1 VNRAAFLDRD
11 GVINVDRAYVS
22 RWADFTFLPGA
33 VDAVRQ
39 LREAGYQPIVVTNQS
54 GIARGFFGEDEFLEL
69 NRQMLETFVAA
80 GATIAG
86 VYYCPHLPDGKVLRW
101 RLDCNCRKPKP
112 GMLLRAAME
121 HDLSL
126 SESLLI
132 GDKHTDI
139 MAARAARVGRAYLVR
154 ADRANTAADPGEAD
168 AIFDDLAHC
177 VATVLKP

>member
-22 RWADFTFLPGA
+22 RWADFAFLPGA
-33 VDAVRQ
+33 VEAVCQ
-39 LREAGYQPIVVTNQS
+39 LSKAGYLPIVVTNQS
-54 GIARGFFGEDEFLEL
+54 GIARGYFEEAEFLEL
-69 NRQMLETFVAA
+69 NRQMLAAFVAA

-101 RLDCNCRKPKP
+101 RLDCDCRKPRP
-112 GMLLRAAME
+112 GMLLRAAKE

-126 SESLLI
+126 GHCLLV
-132 GDKHTDI
+132 GDKRTDI
-139 MAARAARVGRAYLVR
+139 MAARAAGVGRAYLVR
-154 ADRANTAADPGEAD
+154 AEGDRRTEDNGDAD
-168 AIFDDLAHC
+168 AVFESLADC

>member
-39 LREAGYQPIVVTNQS
+39 LAEAAYLPIVVTNQS
-54 GIARGFFGEDEFLEL
+54 GIARGYFEERDFLEL
-69 NRQMLETFVAA
+69 NRQMVAAFAAA

-86 VYYCPHLPDGKVLRW
+86 VYYCPHLPDGKVQRW
-101 RLDCNCRKPKP
+101 RLDCDCRKPKP
-112 GMLLRAAME
+112 GMLLRAATE

-126 SESLLI
+126 GESLLI

-139 MAARAARVGRAYLVR
+139 MAARAAGVGRAYLVC
-154 ADRANTAADPGEAD
+154 ADRATVAADPGEVD
-168 AIFDDLAHC
+168 AIFDSLAHC
-177 VATVLKP
+177 VSTVLKR